1 MASTAFLIALVV
13 VVMVTAPVMATDH
26 WVGDEQG
33 WKLNFDYKIWAATK
47 EFHVGD
53 RLIFKYKQ
61 GAHNVYSADEEAF
74 QSCIARYFVSPLI
87 SGNDVITLTTPG
99 KRWFLCGV
107 GKHCENGMKLAINV
121 LPQLASPAPSPSY

>member
-47 EFHVGD
+47 EFHSSSTS
-53 RLIFKYKQ
+53 KEP
-61 GAHNVYSADEEAF
+61 HNVYSADEEAF

-99 KRWFLCGV
+99 KRWLLCGV